1 MENGKV
7 IEQDR
12 KYGYFK
18 EKLDFYQEGDI
29 PDTFIDFTN
38 NEKGIAFGIK
48 YKNLNKE
55 ETIEKIYEEFIK
67 PKRIINR
74 EL

>member
-38 NEKGIAFGIK
+38 NEKGIAVAIQCPNFSMQEI
-48 YKNLNKE
+48 
-55 ETIEKIYEEFIK
+55 IQKIYNVYIK
-67 PKRIINR
+67 NKRKTDNK
-74 EL
+74 